1 MSLQDFLAQRR
12 EQRRSLQET
21 GKGGGKPL
29 TLREFNAKANFVAKI
44 NQARRDQGIV
54 PGDSPLVPL
63 IDPQEA
69 ERFGRSAPGIIGD
82 VAGPV
87 LGAGAEL
94 TSPAELLLMAT
105 TAGFGAPIA
114 GALRTVPK
122 IGRALGMFAEPLA
135 KSFPKALAA
144 ETGVGIGAVL
154 GAQEVLEH
162 TENLHPA
169 ARIPLTIAG
178 GVVAGGL
185 TAGSP
190 AVIRKTIQG
199 AKIAGD
205 LRYVD
210 EAAEAFVKSNQTAE
224 DPSFTGTVN
233 PGGSYAPDPPPARAA
248 IAAPETEK
256 IYHGTRATDTSTFI
270 NENGDL
276 VLRKSSNFGGRQD
289 GVSFTDSLESAQEYA
304 TRSTTP
310 SGESLAAVRQY
321 DGTVFEIDKDA
332 AGDLVPEAMGELFAD
347 GRDVIIPK
355 GSFNVLDTKSLA
367 PKADELLNELL
378 GGELQQFSTRFLER
392 KLDELDSIPVRT
404 ADEDAAME
412 EVGSYL
418 EELSGGGIDESSFAD
433 VPIRDR
439 TFENTSLARTTAVE
453 PDADL
458 VNVDAIREHTKD
470 LIQRGEFSDEFS
482 FHVSNN
488 VKGVIREG
496 LTAGGLSGSPL
507 TEQGYGDVVHV
518 FRNSDLP
525 KGDLG
530 ADISFGEGFDHLNPP
545 KPVAT
550 FTWRQ
555 LGVDPDSLTIGAR
568 AEEEGI
574 FREPSAREMLDDKEF
589 AEWQQELAYLDTR
602 RVAEISAAYPTTPAK
617 TPQQILAEN
626 TEKFLDESHNRKK
639 VLRDENIADIE
650 DPILRSINRQVEEA
664 RVRQVLGS
672 GVVDGPVSNIVGP
685 PGAEGR
691 QMRNVFELS
700 DDARIRNVAPI
711 FGKFFR
717 TINSSDARRLRNV
730 LDLPTVTTR
739 QRNLINST
747 LSAIGFDQSVGV
759 QRVVFDPATGTNR
772 ALNPGERAP
781 STVEHRFDS
790 SEELVR
796 FVNNEGRSPNIR
808 EATELT
814 AKNTHTFR
822 ITSNDGAP
830 IADVIMTKSKG
841 VAADGTPLF
850 EYGQRGL
857 VTDKSKLGKKSENVY
872 EVLIEPL
879 SDDGQTMGLSAKDRV
894 NKQSRRLIM
903 EVADEIFRQTDAD
916 VLTGTRVT
924 GSSKGKG
931 LAQKITKSQVDRFFN
946 RSVITGD
953 EAVRMQDAK
962 NNWNRPSSTDDAV
975 IAQMENDRLARKI
988 ASGEGDAG
996 EPPPPGSFTGWD
1008 PEDLTPRARASENA
1022 LGDSTEINTWEP
1034 WGMDAQRLF
1043 TASRTYEASAV
1054 VKGVEEGA
1062 KFAKA
1067 RGIKKW
1073 NKENALPLFRALH
1086 NPDKWLNKLSPEMQ
1100 EIYYDLKRNWV
1111 YKEENDMFTFLAF
1124 AAEKDAAQFKI
1135 DMEHMASRFMAH
1147 PHYFNRI
1154 WRFHNQVEGETLH
1167 KLWKTS
1173 GTARD
1178 PRPGFETTMEHSRN
1192 ARDFDEMI
1200 GFGFEPALWDPYK
1213 MAAQRRMSGVEYRE
1227 SIRFLTRLAERGLED
1242 HTGAK
1247 AGDPRWAVP
1256 SGIPLFNGVPR
1267 VDADGVVTRGP
1278 IVHVPTDM
1286 ANWMEQVWTSPH
1298 TIFSD
1303 PILFDKSIRQ
1313 WSTIAKLTKLAASP
1327 FQHIDMLWRGGGALM
1342 TPTALYSPVIRGGSD
1357 RLGLHGLKLPDLLG
1371 GQSLDKF
1378 SVPTGR
1384 LPGPMKIPSL
1394 MVDLFKV
1401 QFFLSARR
1409 GTSDFMISPTPINKD
1424 YPLLW
1429 QDLVQKHGLTVHG
1442 DYSVLAEDMRD
1453 GIIKILQPKTDP
1465 ETGKKVWLYPGAP
1478 MGAAKTMTRAINKL
1492 SDFFVSGLF
1501 DGVYSVVMKYAIENF
1516 ILPAM
1521 RRNHPDWSVDQVG
1534 AAVAENANLIFSAL
1548 GNFQTFLKNFPPALQ
1563 QLLHVAAFSTG
1574 ETEGLMRS
1582 ASRAFVPRTARR
1594 KAVTGGEGVREIPA
1608 STQRGIPYRRAK
1620 KLVMS
1625 PHWGIHAEHMLGMFV
1640 VLSTAANVIHK
1651 FATGDGDFDKGEWL
1665 PESKYNP
1672 ININDPYAVIGSV
1685 GFNGGFLSP
1694 MNPWGKGRN
1703 GVDTFLDLV
1712 GQQDTAFKWMLS
1724 PLDAATARYNVLP
1737 RSIYNQLRGEVFSG
1751 IPMDTVMQRVGSLV
1765 SDIAFPISLVNA
1777 IAALRKAHPDLYNIS
1792 AATLPGEDRL
1802 SVGQLYAQGGGQ
1814 NIRAI
1819 QNRELEMQIESL
1831 SRNDPLRK
1839 QLEWEL
1845 ELRSVESAI
1854 KGNYNWSFIKNKT
1867 LKKAYEHWK
1876 GDSATLGAL
1885 DKAVWTLT
1893 DREERGEQT
1902 RRVSTLMPSWRY
1914 EQLGYKNYPKRPS
1927 DTVLGIKK
1935 R

>member
-367 PKADELLNELL
+367 PKADKLLNELL

-1043 TASRTYEASAV
+1043 TASRTY
-1054 VKGVEEGA
+1054 
-1062 KFAKA
+1062 
-1067 RGIKKW
+1067 
-1073 NKENALPLFRALH
+1073 
-1086 NPDKWLNKLSPEMQ
+1086 
-1100 EIYYDLKRNWV
+1100 
-1111 YKEENDMFTFLAF
+1111 
-1124 AAEKDAAQFKI
+1124 
-1135 DMEHMASRFMAH
+1135 
-1147 PHYFNRI
+1147 
-1154 WRFHNQVEGETLH
+1154 
-1167 KLWKTS
+1167 
-1173 GTARD
+1173 
-1178 PRPGFETTMEHSRN
+1178 
-1192 ARDFDEMI
+1192 
-1200 GFGFEPALWDPYK
+1200 
-1213 MAAQRRMSGVEYRE
+1213 
-1227 SIRFLTRLAERGLED
+1227 
-1242 HTGAK
+1242 
-1247 AGDPRWAVP
+1247 
-1256 SGIPLFNGVPR
+1256 
-1267 VDADGVVTRGP
+1267 
-1278 IVHVPTDM
+1278 
-1286 ANWMEQVWTSPH
+1286 
-1298 TIFSD
+1298 
-1303 PILFDKSIRQ
+1303 
-1313 WSTIAKLTKLAASP
+1313 
-1327 FQHIDMLWRGGGALM
+1327 
-1342 TPTALYSPVIRGGSD
+1342 
-1357 RLGLHGLKLPDLLG
+1357 
-1371 GQSLDKF
+1371 
-1378 SVPTGR
+1378 
-1384 LPGPMKIPSL
+1384 
-1394 MVDLFKV
+1394 
-1401 QFFLSARR
+1401 
-1409 GTSDFMISPTPINKD
+1409 
-1424 YPLLW
+1424 
-1429 QDLVQKHGLTVHG
+1429 
-1442 DYSVLAEDMRD
+1442 
-1453 GIIKILQPKTDP
+1453 
-1465 ETGKKVWLYPGAP
+1465 
-1478 MGAAKTMTRAINKL
+1478 
-1492 SDFFVSGLF
+1492 
-1501 DGVYSVVMKYAIENF
+1501 
-1516 ILPAM
+1516 
-1521 RRNHPDWSVDQVG
+1521 
-1534 AAVAENANLIFSAL
+1534 
-1548 GNFQTFLKNFPPALQ
+1548 
-1563 QLLHVAAFSTG
+1563 
-1574 ETEGLMRS
+1574 
-1582 ASRAFVPRTARR
+1582 
-1594 KAVTGGEGVREIPA
+1594 
-1608 STQRGIPYRRAK
+1608 
-1620 KLVMS
+1620 
-1625 PHWGIHAEHMLGMFV
+1625 
-1640 VLSTAANVIHK
+1640 
-1651 FATGDGDFDKGEWL
+1651 
-1665 PESKYNP
+1665 
-1672 ININDPYAVIGSV
+1672 
-1685 GFNGGFLSP
+1685 
-1694 MNPWGKGRN
+1694 
-1703 GVDTFLDLV
+1703 
-1712 GQQDTAFKWMLS
+1712 
-1724 PLDAATARYNVLP
+1724 
-1737 RSIYNQLRGEVFSG
+1737 
-1751 IPMDTVMQRVGSLV
+1751 
-1765 SDIAFPISLVNA
+1765 
-1777 IAALRKAHPDLYNIS
+1777 
-1792 AATLPGEDRL
+1792 
-1802 SVGQLYAQGGGQ
+1802 
-1814 NIRAI
+1814 
-1819 QNRELEMQIESL
+1819 
-1831 SRNDPLRK
+1831 
-1839 QLEWEL
+1839 
-1845 ELRSVESAI
+1845 
-1854 KGNYNWSFIKNKT
+1854 
-1867 LKKAYEHWK
+1867 
-1876 GDSATLGAL
+1876 
-1885 DKAVWTLT
+1885 
-1893 DREERGEQT
+1893 
-1902 RRVSTLMPSWRY
+1902 
-1914 EQLGYKNYPKRPS
+1914 
-1927 DTVLGIKK
+1927 
-1935 R
+1935 

>member
-1 MSLQDFLAQRR
+1 
-12 EQRRSLQET
+12 
-21 GKGGGKPL
+21 
-29 TLREFNAKANFVAKI
+29 
-44 NQARRDQGIV
+44 
-54 PGDSPLVPL
+54 
-63 IDPQEA
+63 
-69 ERFGRSAPGIIGD
+69 
-82 VAGPV
+82 
-87 LGAGAEL
+87 
-94 TSPAELLLMAT
+94 
-105 TAGFGAPIA
+105 
-114 GALRTVPK
+114 
-122 IGRALGMFAEPLA
+122 
-135 KSFPKALAA
+135 
-144 ETGVGIGAVL
+144 
-154 GAQEVLEH
+154 
-162 TENLHPA
+162 
-169 ARIPLTIAG
+169 
-178 GVVAGGL
+178 
-185 TAGSP
+185 
-190 AVIRKTIQG
+190 
-199 AKIAGD
+199 
-205 LRYVD
+205 
-210 EAAEAFVKSNQTAE
+210 
-224 DPSFTGTVN
+224 
-233 PGGSYAPDPPPARAA
+233 
-248 IAAPETEK
+248 
-256 IYHGTRATDTSTFI
+256 
-270 NENGDL
+270 
-276 VLRKSSNFGGRQD
+276 
-289 GVSFTDSLESAQEYA
+289 
-304 TRSTTP
+304 
-310 SGESLAAVRQY
+310 
-321 DGTVFEIDKDA
+321 
-332 AGDLVPEAMGELFAD
+332 
-347 GRDVIIPK
+347 
-355 GSFNVLDTKSLA
+355 
-367 PKADELLNELL
+367 
-378 GGELQQFSTRFLER
+378 
-392 KLDELDSIPVRT
+392 
-404 ADEDAAME
+404 
-412 EVGSYL
+412 
-418 EELSGGGIDESSFAD
+418 
-433 VPIRDR
+433 
-439 TFENTSLARTTAVE
+439 
-453 PDADL
+453 
-458 VNVDAIREHTKD
+458 
-470 LIQRGEFSDEFS
+470 
-482 FHVSNN
+482 
-488 VKGVIREG
+488 
-496 LTAGGLSGSPL
+496 
-507 TEQGYGDVVHV
+507 
-518 FRNSDLP
+518 
-525 KGDLG
+525 
-530 ADISFGEGFDHLNPP
+530 
-545 KPVAT
+545 
-550 FTWRQ
+550 
-555 LGVDPDSLTIGAR
+555 
-568 AEEEGI
+568 
-574 FREPSAREMLDDKEF
+574 
-589 AEWQQELAYLDTR
+589 
-602 RVAEISAAYPTTPAK
+602 
-617 TPQQILAEN
+617 
-626 TEKFLDESHNRKK
+626 
-639 VLRDENIADIE
+639 
-650 DPILRSINRQVEEA
+650 
-664 RVRQVLGS
+664 
-672 GVVDGPVSNIVGP
+672 
-685 PGAEGR
+685 
-691 QMRNVFELS
+691 MRNVFELS
-700 DDARIRNVAPI
+700 DDARIRDVAPI

-717 TINSSDARRLRNV
+717 AINASDARRLRNV
-730 LDLPTVTTR
+730 LDLPTVTAR

-747 LSAIGFDQSVGV
+747 LSTIGFDQTMKVDKEV
-759 QRVVFDPATGTNR
+759 ITGTKSHQF
-772 ALNPGERAP
+772 G
-781 STVEHRFDS
+781 T
-790 SEELVR
+790 SEELVSFAR
-796 FVNNEGRSPNIR
+796 NQGRDLTIR
-808 EATELT
+808 EAADLT
-814 AKNTHTFR
+814 ARNTHNFTVTSADGTLLAS
-822 ITSNDGAP
+822 ITVTKQRGA
-830 IADVIMTKSKG
+830 
-841 VAADGTPLF
+841 AADGTPLF
-850 EYGQRGL
+850 EMSGRGYK
-857 VTDKSKLGKKSENVY
+857 TDRSKLGKRGKNEY
-872 EVLIEPL
+872 EILIEPL
-879 SDDGQTMGLSAKDRV
+879 SPQGEILSLRNKSRV
-894 NKQSRRLIM
+894 NKQNRRQIY
-903 EVADEIFRQTDAD
+903 EVANEIFRQTDAD
-916 VLTGTRVT
+916 VIKGTRVT
-924 GSSKGKG
+924 GTRRGTG
-931 LAQKITKSQVDRFFN
+931 IEQKLSRDEVDRFFN

-953 EAVRMQDAK
+953 EAVRVQDAK

-988 ASGEGDAG
+988 ASGAGDG
-996 EPPPPGSFTGWD
+996 DNPPPGSFTGWD

-1022 LGDSTEINTWEP
+1022 LGDATEINTWEP

-1043 TASRTYEASAV
+1043 TASRTYEAAAV
-1054 VKGVEEGA
+1054 AKGVEEGA

-1073 NKENALPLFRALH
+1073 TKENALPLFRALH

-1154 WRFHNQVEGETLH
+1154 WRFHDQVEGETLH
-1167 KLWKTS
+1167 ELWKTS

-1256 SGIPLFNGVPR
+1256 SGIPLFNGMPR

-1303 PILFDKSIRQ
+1303 PILFNKSIRQ

-1327 FQHIDMLWRGGGALM
+1327 FQHFDMLWRGGGALM

-1409 GTSDFMISPTPINKD
+1409 GTSDFMISPTRINKD
-1424 YPLLW
+1424 YPLLY

-1453 GIIKILQPKTDP
+1453 GIIKILQPKIDP

-1478 MGAAKTMTRAINKL
+1478 IGAAKTMTRAINRL
-1492 SDFFVSGLF
+1492 SNFFVSGLF

-1548 GNFQTFLKNFPPALQ
+1548 GNFQTFLKNFPPVLQ

-1640 VLSTAANVIHK
+1640 VLSTVANVIHK

-1737 RSIYNQLRGEVFSG
+1737 RAIYNQLRGEVFSG

-1765 SDIAFPISLVNA
+1765 SDIAFPISVVNA

-1802 SVGQLYAQGGGQ
+1802 SIGQQYAQGGGQ
-1814 NIRAI
+1814 NIKAI

-1831 SRNDPLRK
+1831 PRNDPLRK

-1854 KGNYNWSFIKNKT
+1854 KGDYNWAFIKNST
-1867 LKKAYEHWK
+1867 LKKAYENWK

-1885 DKAVWTLT
+1885 DKAVWFLT
-1893 DREERGEQT
+1893 DKEGRGKQA
-1902 RRVSTLMPSWRY
+1902 RRVSALMPKWRY
-1914 EQLGYKNYPKRPS
+1914 EQLGYTNYPKRPS
-1927 DTVLGIKK
+1927 NVVLGIEK